1 VNRGTRPAGH
11 RLALALLTA
20 ALGAC
25 AAVPQDRVV
34 LLPGPDGRV
43 GAVAVN
49 PGDAET
55 VLASAYASARFDA
68 RGGIEQATSS
78 AAQVASD
85 FGSTLAALPPRPVSC
100 MLYFELD
107 SDQLTADSAALARTV
122 LAEIAARPVADVVV
136 IGHTD
141 RAGELD
147 YNDRLSRQRAEALR
161 ARLVELGGD
170 PARIS
175 VAGRG
180 EREPLVPTGD
190 GVAEPR
196 NRRAE
201 LSVR

>member
-1 VNRGTRPAGH
+1 MNRIAGPAVR
-11 RLALALLTA
+11 RLAIALVA
-20 ALGAC
+20 GALGAC

-34 LLPGPDGRV
+34 LLPGPDGKV

-49 PGDAET
+49 PGGAET
-55 VLASAYASARFDA
+55 VLASAYASARVDA
-68 RGGIEQATSS
+68 KGRIEATTSS
-78 AAQVASD
+78 ATQVAGD
-85 FGSTLAALPPRPVSC
+85 FGATLAALPPRPVSY

-107 SDQLTADSAALARTV
+107 SDRLTADSAARARTV

-141 RAGELD
+141 RAGEMG
-147 YNDRLSRQRAEALR
+147 YNDELSRQRAETLR
-161 ARLVELGGD
+161 AKLVELGGD

-180 EREPLVPTGD
+180 EREPLVPTAD

-201 LSVR
+201 LNVR

>member
-1 VNRGTRPAGH
+1 MSRARPPAD
-11 RLALALLTA
+11 RRLTLALVSA

-34 LLPGPDGRV
+34 LLPGADGKV

-49 PGDAET
+49 PGGAET
-55 VLASAYASARFDA
+55 VLASAYASARVDA
-68 RGGIEQATSS
+68 KGGIEQLTSNAS
-78 AAQVASD
+78 EVASD
-85 FGSTLAALPPRPVSC
+85 FGPTLAALPPRPVSYT
-100 MLYFELD
+100 LYFELD
-107 SDQLTADSAALARTV
+107 SDRLTADSAARARSV

-141 RAGELD
+141 RAGEID
-147 YNDRLSRQRAEALR
+147 YNDQLSRQRAEALR
-161 ARLVELGGD
+161 AKLVELGGD

-180 EREPLVPTGD
+180 EREPLVPTAD

-201 LSVR
+201 LNVR

>member
-1 VNRGTRPAGH
+1 MRAW
-11 RLALALLTA
+11 
-20 ALGAC
+20 
-25 AAVPQDRVV
+25 
-34 LLPGPDGRV
+34 
-43 GAVAVN
+43 
-49 PGDAET
+49 
-55 VLASAYASARFDA
+55 S
-68 RGGIEQATSS
+68 
-78 AAQVASD
+78 
-85 FGSTLAALPPRPVSC
+85 
-100 MLYFELD
+100 
-107 SDQLTADSAALARTV
+107 LTADSAALARTV

>member
-1 VNRGTRPAGH
+1 MTRAASH
-11 RLALALLTA
+11 ATRRLAFALLSATLA
-20 ALGAC
+20 AC
-25 AAVPQDRVV
+25 AAGPQDRVV
-34 LLPGPDGRV
+34 LLPGPEGKV

-49 PGDAET
+49 PGGAET

-68 RGGIEQATSS
+68 QGGIEQTTSS
-78 AAQVASD
+78 ATQVASD
-85 FGSTLAALPPRPVSC
+85 FGPVLAALPPRPVSYT
-100 MLYFELD
+100 LYFELD
-107 SDQLTADSAALARTV
+107 SDRLTADSAAQARTV

-141 RAGELD
+141 RAGELA
-147 YNDRLSRQRAEALR
+147 YNDQLSRQRAAALR
-161 ARLVELGGD
+161 ARLIESGGD

-180 EREPLVPTGD
+180 EREPLVPTDD

>member
-1 VNRGTRPAGH
+1 MIRVAGPAVR
-11 RLALALLTA
+11 RLAIALVSG

-34 LLPGPDGRV
+34 LLPGQDGKV

-49 PGDAET
+49 PGGAET
-55 VLASAYASARFDA
+55 VLASAYASARVDA
-68 RGGIEQATSS
+68 KGRIEETTSS
-78 AAQVASD
+78 AAQVAGD
-85 FGSTLAALPPRPVSC
+85 FGATLAALPPRPVSY

-107 SDQLTADSAALARTV
+107 SDRLTADSAARARTV

-141 RAGELD
+141 RAGDVD
-147 YNDRLSRQRAEALR
+147 YNDQLSRQRAATLR
-161 ARLVELGGD
+161 AKLVELGGD

-180 EREPLVPTGD
+180 EREPLVPTED

-201 LSVR
+201 LNVR